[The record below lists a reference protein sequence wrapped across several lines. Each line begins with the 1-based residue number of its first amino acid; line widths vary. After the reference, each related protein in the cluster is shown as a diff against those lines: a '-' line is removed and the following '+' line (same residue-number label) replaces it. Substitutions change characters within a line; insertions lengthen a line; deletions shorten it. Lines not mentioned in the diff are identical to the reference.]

1 MKYYIFLC
9 VAVLMTSCV
18 SKRQYDFL
26 LQSKDVLQ
34 KDFESLKDARRE
46 RQAYA
51 DSLVRLNNNFVN
63 ASQESENWKNSY
75 LSLYTTNEN
84 LNKEIATVRYQNQ
97 QLQNVASA
105 NNDALRR
112 EIADRMKELDAREK
126 DLRLLE
132 AESKNSQGTISDLK
146 KFLTDK
152 ELKIKDLSDKLNA
165 KEAQMTELRSK
176 IADILRGFNTGELT
190 VRQEN
195 GKVYVALSENLLF
208 PKSSSSINPRG
219 VEALKK
225 LASALNV
232 SNEVDIQ
239 VEGHTDSDGSVDQNW
254 ALSTARALSVVKIL
268 TANKVDAKRV
278 TASGR
283 AFFHPVVAN
292 DTDQNK
298 AKNRRTEIILS
309 PQLDAL
315 YDIIKSK

>member
-63 ASQESENWKNSY
+63 ASQELENWKNSY

>member
-34 KDFESLKDARRE
+34 KDYESLKDARRE

-84 LNKEIATVRYQNQ
+84 LNKEIAAVRFQNQ
-97 QLQNVASA
+97 QLQNTASA

-132 AESKNSQGTISDLK
+132 AESKNSQGTINDLK

-176 IADILRGFNTGELT
+176 ISDILRGFNTGELT

-315 YDIIKSK
+315 YDIIKNK